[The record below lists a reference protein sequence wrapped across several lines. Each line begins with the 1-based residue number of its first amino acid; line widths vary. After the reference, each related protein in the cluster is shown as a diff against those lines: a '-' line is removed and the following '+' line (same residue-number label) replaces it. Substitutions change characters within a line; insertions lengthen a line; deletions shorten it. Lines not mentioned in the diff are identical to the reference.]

1 MSDDATREM
10 AHISDEINA
19 NCGDARAMQALLQ
32 RQQLVHERIQ
42 ANAQG
47 RSAVGNSVKD
57 ASNLKSIAEVA
68 GNQARSMSSGLEK
81 ITPQQFIKY
90 ALDTYPSEDG
100 SKVDFKRMAL
110 EWAGLLKSTPPM
122 PTMHAALL
130 AAVPEKKVRETKP
143 KEAKEP
149 TKVAPVPLCAVV
161 APARVRI
168 EPCCSV

>member
-1 MSDDATREM
+1 M
-10 AHISDEINA
+10 
-19 NCGDARAMQALLQ
+19 
-32 RQQLVHERIQ
+32 
-42 ANAQG
+42 
-47 RSAVGNSVKD
+47 KD

-130 AAVPEKKVRETKP
+130 AAVPEKKVRESKP
-143 KEAKEP
+143 KEP
-149 TKVAPVPLCAVV
+149 TMKVAPVPLCAVL